1 MILPHQIHFLWN
13 DCTML
18 SLHLFACPI
27 CRSTFTQ
34 QNGTLR
40 CTHMHTFDIA
50 REGYVNL
57 LHKQQPGDSAEM
69 LLARRQFLGKGY
81 YLDLAHTLNAL
92 LATAMQDMELG
103 RATRILDAGCGEGY
117 YLGQVHDY
125 FHARQRPVECV
136 GLDISK
142 QAVRMAAKRYRD
154 VSFVVAN
161 SKERLVFVDHAFD
174 IVLNI
179 FAPRNAPEF
188 ARVLWPGGTLLVVIP
203 GPAHLRQV
211 REQFHLLQIEEQKQ
225 QHIIEQFAPYFT
237 LQNVMPVRYTLD
249 LAREA
254 ITWIVTMTPNFWH
267 LSDEK
272 RQELASGDAISTD
285 VEFLCLLFRKR

>member
-1 MILPHQIHFLWN
+1 
-13 DCTML
+13 ML
-18 SLHLFACPI
+18 SLHLLACPI
-27 CRSTFTQ
+27 CNSTFTQ
-34 QNGTLR
+34 HNGTLQ

-57 LHKQQPGDSAEM
+57 LRKQQPGDNAEM

-81 YLDLAHTLNAL
+81 YLDLVHTLNTL
-92 LATAMQDMELG
+92 LATALQDMALG
-103 RATRILDAGCGEGY
+103 RAARILDAGCGEGY
-117 YLGQVHDY
+117 YLGQVYHY
-125 FHARQRPVECV
+125 FHARQRPVACI

-142 QAVRMAAKRYRD
+142 RAVRMAAKQYCD

-161 SKERLVFVDHAFD
+161 SKERLVFVDNAFD

-179 FAPRNAPEF
+179 FAPRNAAEF
-188 ARVLWPGGTLLVVIP
+188 ARVLSPGGVLLVVIP
-203 GPAHLRQV
+203 GPSHLAQV

-225 QHIIEQFAPYFT
+225 QHLIEQFAPYFT
-237 LQNVMPVRYTLD
+237 LQCVTPVRYTLN

-254 ITWIVTMTPNFWH
+254 IEWIVTMTPNFWH

-272 RQELASGDAISTD
+272 RQELASSDGMSTD
-285 VEFLCLLFRKR
+285 IEFICLLMRKR

>member
-1 MILPHQIHFLWN
+1 
-13 DCTML
+13 ML
-18 SLHLFACPI
+18 SLHLLACPI

-34 QNGTLR
+34 QNGMLR
-40 CTHMHTFDIA
+40 CMRMHTFDIA

-57 LHKQQPGDSAEM
+57 LRKQQPGDNAEM
-69 LLARRQFLGKGY
+69 LLARRQFLEKGY
-81 YLDLAHTLNAL
+81 YLDLVHTLNTL
-92 LATAMQDMELG
+92 LATALQDMALA
-103 RATRILDAGCGEGY
+103 RVARVLDAGCGEGY
-117 YLGQVHDY
+117 YLGQVYHY
-125 FHARQRPVECV
+125 FHARQHPVECA

-142 QAVRMAAKRYRD
+142 RAVHIAAKRYRD

-161 SKERLVFVDHAFD
+161 SKERLVFVDNAFD
-174 IVLNI
+174 ILLNI

-188 ARVLWPGGTLLVVIP
+188 ARVLSPGGALLIVIP

-237 LQNVMPVRYTLD
+237 PQCVTPVHYTLD
-249 LAREA
+249 LTREA
-254 ITWIVTMTPNFWH
+254 IEWIVTMTPNFWH

-272 RQELASGDAISTD
+272 RRKLASSDGMSTD
-285 VEFLCLLFRKR
+285 VEFICLLLRKR